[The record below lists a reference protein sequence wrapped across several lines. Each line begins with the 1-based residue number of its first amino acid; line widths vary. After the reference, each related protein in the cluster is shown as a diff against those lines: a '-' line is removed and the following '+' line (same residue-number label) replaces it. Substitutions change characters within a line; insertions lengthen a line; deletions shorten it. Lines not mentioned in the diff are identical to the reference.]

1 MTMSRADPW
10 GEFTFQKGFLWAQ
23 IVARHGG
30 ELRRC
35 PDQFPSVIST
45 VGDGRAAGGGE
56 GWPWHTWLL
65 GEGGSRD
72 IKWCGVWSLLCTPG
86 DPLAL
91 LWQHT
96 VTLLPSALLL
106 VVDAQCSTTSS
117 RCYCVLSKEPADS
130 W

>member
-23 IVARHGG
+23 IVGRHGG
-30 ELRRC
+30 EHRRC

-45 VGDGRAAGGGE
+45 VGDGRAAGGGGGE

-72 IKWCGVWSLLCTPG
+72 IKRCGVWSQLCTPG

-91 LWQHT
+91 LRHT
-96 VTLLPSALLL
+96 VASFEPPALLQL
-106 VVDAQCSTTSS
+106 GLLHWGEFCLIAGNCLQ
-117 RCYCVLSKEPADS
+117 
-130 W
+130 